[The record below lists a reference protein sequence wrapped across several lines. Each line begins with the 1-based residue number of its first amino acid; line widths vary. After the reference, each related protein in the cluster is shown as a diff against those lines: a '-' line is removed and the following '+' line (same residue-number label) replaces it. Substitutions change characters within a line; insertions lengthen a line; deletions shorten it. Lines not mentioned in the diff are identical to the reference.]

1 MGGARQKPC
10 RGNASKSCALQGFA
24 GGSASKSRPTS
35 TRQGPTNQHT
45 PRLDQPAH
53 GCDRRHPPRSPP
65 QHRLPSF
72 GGLARGRAAGW
83 QGGSGLARG
92 RAGWQGGGVAQCA
105 PRTHRFMVCN
115 ISPCCRDPG
124 LNRGPSDLQS
134 GALPTELSR
143 LLLQQ
148 VIVSLVRIQP
158 SEADFRTCGLA
169 ELLKKQEPF
178 LSLATSP
185 QVLPHFHKWREAHS
199 RAPRR
204 QLRRGGGSGLADL
217 LSRIKKRAPSSF
229 RLSASP
235 QVCPSPRGGKLR
247 SPGDYIG
254 QQL

>member
-1 MGGARQKPC
+1 MPERRPAERGARWGASPESSAPALGASTCPRGDRPSVGGARQKPC

-35 TRQGPTNQHT
+35 ARQGSTNQHT

-72 GGLARGRAAGW
+72 GGLARGGA
-83 QGGSGLARG
+83 
-92 RAGWQGGGVAQCA
+92 AGWQGGGVAQCA
-105 PRTHRFMVCN
+105 PRAHRFMVCN
-115 ISPCCRDPG
+115 ISPCCQDPG
-124 LNRGPSDLQS
+124 SNRGPSDLQS
-134 GALPTELSR
+134 DALPTELSR
-143 LLLQQ
+143 LLLQK

-204 QLRRGGGSGLADL
+204 QFRRGGGRDL
-217 LSRIKKRAPSSF
+217 RT
-229 RLSASP
+229 
-235 QVCPSPRGGKLR
+235 C
-247 SPGDYIG
+247 
-254 QQL
+254 